1 MTPLDTQIPALLTP
15 IIVDGA
21 MLHRG
26 HRWSWRR
33 GVVLGHGTHG
43 FVRVRLERRGRERR
57 QPEAELAPSWCLMRT
72 VALEATLRRHE
83 VLEGLDDA
91 EWQP

>member
-1 MTPLDTQIPALLTP
+1 MHMVERLGRGQGYLLS
-15 IIVDGA
+15 D
-21 MLHRG
+21 
-26 HRWSWRR
+26 
-33 GVVLGHGTHG
+33 
-43 FVRVRLERRGRERR
+43 VRVRLERRGRERR

-91 EWQP
+91 EGQP